1 MNKQLQEELKI
12 RRWITNIL
20 TEEIV
25 SQDQD
30 LMIERLLTEQRFI
43 AAPED
48 MWNTFVAPFTDVL
61 KAASVGGKEILSAAK
76 LTFDVLTSIRPSTIA
91 KAKARYDK
99 RSEKLSAEWGK
110 VMATTD
116 HALEGDAKLIS
127 FLTAPHLTLGMMF
140 GDDVLRAPGG
150 VVQYLEDAGWHIPL
164 VGDVLGI
171 DKDARIESEK
181 EERDKAAATPLLNKI
196 AGFFFMAHHEPQ
208 GPLLAE
214 QAKEGEKEGEK
225 EEAKGK
231 GNSPSEIIDYLEK
244 VGLKDKIVQDAKDM
258 IEAKK
263 EQVDELMKP
272 FEAQVKLLDEI
283 YNSKD
288 LKSLASAL
296 QGAQQAGVDLDSAG
310 LSNFEQQVNSQVDE
324 ILKDEEARA
333 GFVKSY
339 LEAQGK
345 KVEEAEGEQSANEE
359 MPEVT
364 DEQLKPEIEKVVFMS
379 STQGM
384 QEQIFTGVQNMKE
397 QMKEEIKSG
406 MPEGDD
412 AKMLQRTELGKAYL
426 SVVNDAIKKIDAV

>member
-1 MNKQLQEELKI
+1 MNKQLQEELRI
-12 RRWITNIL
+12 RRWIANIL

-25 SQDQD
+25 AQDQEM
-30 LMIERLLTEQRFI
+30 LVERLLAEQRFV

-61 KAASVGGKEILSAAK
+61 KAASVQGKEILSAAK
-76 LTFDVLTSIRPSTIA
+76 LTFDVLTSIRPSTIK
-91 KAKARYDK
+91 KANERYKK
-99 RSEKLSAEWGK
+99 RSEKLSKEWGE

-150 VVQYLEDAGWHIPL
+150 VVQYLEDSGWHVPL

-171 DKDARIESEK
+171 DKDTRAESEK
-181 EERDKAAATPLLNKI
+181 EEAEKAAATPLLNKI
-196 AGFFFMAHHEPQ
+196 AGFFFMAHHEPT

-214 QAKEGEKEGEK
+214 AEEEKEK
-225 EEAKGK
+225 EEQPKGR
-231 GNSPSEIIDYLEK
+231 GNSPEEIIDYLER
-244 VGLKDKIVQDAKDM
+244 VGLKDKIASDAKEMVD
-258 IEAKK
+258 AKK
-263 EQVDELMKP
+263 EQIEELMTP

-288 LKSLASAL
+288 LKSLAAAL
-296 QGAQQAGVDLDSAG
+296 QGAQQAGVDLDAAG
-310 LSNFEQQVNSQVDE
+310 LGNFEQQINSQVDD

-339 LEAQGK
+339 LEAKGE
-345 KVEEAEGEQSANEE
+345 KVQEAEDDTTPAEL
-359 MPEVT
+359 PEVT
-364 DEQLKPEIEKVVFMS
+364 DEQLRPEIEKVIYMS

-384 QEQIFTGVQNMKE
+384 QEQIYSGVQSMKE
-397 QMKEEIKSG
+397 QMKEEIQAG
-406 MPEGDD
+406 MPTEEDAAMLSRSTVGKSYLSLIDD
-412 AKMLQRTELGKAYL
+412 AL
-426 SVVNDAIKKIDAV
+426 KKIDAV